1 MRIRRENIPTVDN
14 YTIVPNEWARDE
26 RLTRRARGL
35 LVELLSHREGWEAS
49 ILGLSRQGREGRD
62 SVRAAVQELE
72 RYGYLERQ
80 QAFDAGGKFTRGTY
94 ILRDPKAHRDGKSA
108 PVSANGHEA
117 AGRTDDGFSAN
128 GGKPASDNPP
138 TVNPAVKKTISKKT
152 KTLGASD
159 DAPPGRLAYP
169 DDFEVF
175 WSHYPKRQGPNPK
188 KPAFAKWKIALK
200 SIDANSLVAAVKAYA
215 ASDLPADRSKI
226 PQAMNWLSQARWE
239 EQDTTSPDEW
249 LKDCWRRGDTATV
262 TERTGLI
269 YGGVVWPDDIP
280 SDPDARA
287 AVRLQQARKWIE
299 DNHDR
304 IVGRM
309 TNAV

>member
-49 ILGLSRQGREGRD
+49 ILGLSRQGQEGRD
-62 SVRAAVQELE
+62 SVRAAVHELE

-108 PVSANGHEA
+108 TDSVNGHER
-117 AGRTDDGFSAN
+117 AGGDDDGFSVN
-128 GGKPASDNPP
+128 GETPSSDNPP
-138 TVNPAVKKTISKKT
+138 SVNPAVKKTISKKT

-159 DAPPGRLAYP
+159 DAPAGYP
-169 DDFEVF
+169 EDFETF

-188 KPAFAKWKIALK
+188 KAAYSKWKTAIK
-200 SIDANSLVAAVKAYA
+200 TTGPQVLVNAVKAYA
-215 ASDLPADRSKI
+215 SSELPADRQMI
-226 PQAMNWLSQARWE
+226 PQASTWLSQERWE
-239 EQDTTSPDEW
+239 EQDTTDPLEW
-249 LKDCWRRGDTATV
+249 LKDCWRKGDTASI

-269 YGGVVWPDDIP
+269 YGGVVWPDEP
-280 SDPDARA
+280 PQDPEEKARI
-287 AVRLQQARKWIE
+287 RLQQARTWIE
-299 DNHDR
+299 TNHDR

-309 TNAV
+309 SHAV

>member
-49 ILGLSRQGREGRD
+49 ILGLSRQGQEGRD
-62 SVRAAVQELE
+62 SVRAAVHELE

-94 ILRDPKAHRDGKSA
+94 ILRDPKANRDGKSA
-108 PVSANGHEA
+108 TDSVNGHER
-117 AGRTDDGFSAN
+117 AGGDDDGFSVN
-128 GGKPASDNPP
+128 GETPSSDNPP
-138 TVNPAVKKTISKKT
+138 SVNPAVKKTISKKT

-159 DAPPGRLAYP
+159 DAPAGYP
-169 DDFEVF
+169 EVFETF

-188 KPAFAKWKIALK
+188 KAAYGKWKTAIK
-200 SIDANSLVAAVKAYA
+200 TTDPQVLVNAVKAYA
-215 ASDLPADRSKI
+215 SSELPADRQMI
-226 PQAMNWLSQARWE
+226 PQAATWLSQERWE
-239 EQDTTSPDEW
+239 EQDTTAPDEW
-249 LKDCWRRGDTATV
+249 LKDCWRKGDTASI

-269 YGGVVWPDDIP
+269 YGGVVWPDEPPRDQGEK
-280 SDPDARA
+280 ARI
-287 AVRLQQARKWIE
+287 RLQQARTWIE
-299 DNHDR
+299 TNHDR

-309 TNAV
+309 SHAV

>member
-14 YTIVPNEWARDE
+14 YTIVPNEWARDV

-80 QAFDAGGKFTRGTY
+80 QAFDAGGRFTRGTY
-94 ILRDPKAHRDGKSA
+94 ILRDPKANRDGKSA
-108 PVSANGHEA
+108 TDSVNGHER
-117 AGRTDDGFSAN
+117 AGGDDDGFSVN
-128 GGKPASDNPP
+128 GETPSSDNPP

-152 KTLGASD
+152 KTLGASH
-159 DAPPGRLAYP
+159 DAPAGRLTYP

-239 EQDTTSPDEW
+239 EQDTTAPGEW
-249 LKDCWRRGDTATV
+249 LKDCWRKGDTTAI

-269 YGGVVWPDDIP
+269 YGGVVWPDEVP
-280 SDPDARA
+280 QDPEEKARI
-287 AVRLQQARKWIE
+287 RLQQARKWIE
-299 DNHDR
+299 ANHDR

-309 TNAV
+309 THAV

>member
-1 MRIRRENIPTVDN
+1 MRIRREHILTVDN
-14 YTIVPNEWARDE
+14 YTIVPNEWARDV

-72 RYGYLERQ
+72 HHGYLERQ
-80 QAFDAGGKFTRGTY
+80 QAFDAGGRFTRGTY
-94 ILRDPKAHRDGKSA
+94 ILRDPKSRRDGKSA
-108 PVSANGHEA
+108 TDSEGSGIT
-117 AGRTDDGFSAN
+117 AGGTDDGFSVN
-128 GGKPASDNPP
+128 GENPSSDNPP

-159 DAPPGRLAYP
+159 DAPPGRLTYP

-200 SIDANSLVAAVKAYA
+200 SIDADSLVAAVKAYA

-239 EQDTTSPDEW
+239 EQDTTAPDEW
-249 LKDCWRRGDTATV
+249 LKDCWRKGDTASI

-269 YGGVVWPDDIP
+269 YGGVVWPDEP
-280 SDPDARA
+280 PQDPEEKARI
-287 AVRLQQARKWIE
+287 RLQQARTWIE
-299 DNHDR
+299 INHDR

-309 TNAV
+309 SHAV